1 MTVPHRSGERR
12 VIAVLFGVMFAAVA
26 DNQMISPL
34 LPDMMAAFDVDIRL
48 AGLLV
53 STYAIAAAVASF
65 TLGPVSDLWGRR
77 RLLLIGLAVFA
88 VGTLLWGLA
97 TSYATMLV
105 FRALT
110 GAAAGTLSLN
120 ITAFI
125 GDYFSYGRRG
135 VAMGMVMSGYFAA
148 L

>member
-53 STYAIAAAVASF
+53 STYAIAAAVGEQVKEIIF
-65 TLGPVSDLWGRR
+65 HMDDVVWLW
-77 RLLLIGLAVFA
+77 A
-88 VGTLLWGLA
+88 W
-97 TSYATMLV
+97 
-105 FRALT
+105 
-110 GAAAGTLSLN
+110 
-120 ITAFI
+120 
-125 GDYFSYGRRG
+125 
-135 VAMGMVMSGYFAA
+135 
-148 L
+148 